1 MKKGSITVFL
11 AMALPVVLILV
22 FSLIESARVSG
33 LRTAAKVSGNKSC
46 EMLHVKDLLQ
56 NVGYVRG
63 ACSPIGMKK
72 DFPAFFDETVILCC
86 FGGRLDHAFAN
97 IQAGAYA
104 AERGAAVRLCGEDT
118 EAWIFR
124 DRSLA
129 FPRRAGYSFS
139 VFSLTDTCSA
149 TIAGAEYECRDLAIR
164 NTFPVGVS
172 NEWKEEQITVTAGGG
187 ILMVMESRMDH

>member
-1 MKKGSITVFL
+1 MKKTLAQDCGEITV
-11 AMALPVVLILV
+11 
-22 FSLIESARVSG
+22 
-33 LRTAAKVSGNKSC
+33 
-46 EMLHVKDLLQ
+46 
-56 NVGYVRG
+56 
-63 ACSPIGMKK
+63 AC
-72 DFPAFFDETVILCC
+72 A

-104 AERGAAVRLCGEDT
+104 AERGAVVRLCGEDT